1 MEPMPPTVDT
11 PPAAPADLIIVH
23 AAELLTMAGPAEARR
38 GPQQAELGLIPDGA
52 VAISGDTIQA
62 VGPSAAI
69 LAAHAGPETRIVDAS
84 RRVVTPGLVDAH
96 THLVFAGTREHE
108 YEQRLQGA
116 GYLEILAAGGGIM
129 STVRATRAAS
139 AEELAAGMVPRLR
152 AMLAHGTT
160 TVEVKS
166 GYGLS
171 TEDELKSLRAI
182 RITGTGRAP
191 GQLGEAL
198 PRRCPTVQGAHAVPE
213 EYRDQPDAYVDLLVE
228 ETLPAVAAAGLAESC
243 DVFCDAGAFD
253 AAQARRVLEAAQAH
267 GLPVRLHANEFE
279 RIGAAALAADL
290 HALSADHL
298 LVLDADEIAALAAAG
313 VVATLLPGT
322 GLGLGHY
329 APARALIAAG
339 VPVALATD
347 CNPGTCLCE
356 NLALMIALAC
366 TAMKMTPA
374 EALVAATIN
383 SAHALGPRWAAQ
395 VGSLEPGKRA
405 DLVIWDV
412 PNYRHIPYHFGV
424 NLVGQVVLGG
434 VLV

>member
-52 VAISGDTIQA
+52 VAISGDTIRA

-198 PRRCPTVQGAHAVPE
+198 PRLCPTFLGAHAVPE

-329 APARALIAAG
+329 ALARALIAAG

>member
-1 MEPMPPTVDT
+1 
-11 PPAAPADLIIVH
+11 
-23 AAELLTMAGPAEARR
+23 
-38 GPQQAELGLIPDGA
+38 
-52 VAISGDTIQA
+52 
-62 VGPSAAI
+62 
-69 LAAHAGPETRIVDAS
+69 
-84 RRVVTPGLVDAH
+84 
-96 THLVFAGTREHE
+96 
-108 YEQRLQGA
+108 
-116 GYLEILAAGGGIM
+116 
-129 STVRATRAAS
+129 
-139 AEELAAGMVPRLR
+139 
-152 AMLAHGTT
+152 
-160 TVEVKS
+160 
-166 GYGLS
+166 
-171 TEDELKSLRAI
+171 
-182 RITGTGRAP
+182 
-191 GQLGEAL
+191 
-198 PRRCPTVQGAHAVPE
+198 VPE

-412 PNYRHIPYHFGV
+412 PTYRHIPYHFGV

>member
-52 VAISGDTIQA
+52 VAISGDTIRA

-166 GYGLS
+166 GYGLC

-198 PRRCPTVQGAHAVPE
+198 PRLCPTFLGAHAVPE

>member
-1 MEPMPPTVDT
+1 MPPTVDT

-38 GPQQAELGLIPDGA
+38 GPQQAELGLMPDGA
-52 VAISGDTIQA
+52 VAISGDTIRA
-62 VGPSAAI
+62 VGPTAAI
-69 LAAHAGPETRIVDAS
+69 RAAHAGPETRIVDAS

-198 PRRCPTVQGAHAVPE
+198 PRLCPTFLGAHAVPE